1 VGLSQHVFLFPIR
14 AIHDPPKIVH
24 EILEPGLS
32 RPISYLPAVIYI
44 LSMPNL
50 AKIPS
55 VLSVLSTIPKFDL
68 SLSPVLLRS
77 SQMATQVINSDNV
90 TPGGAIDIGQ
100 DQKLSDAKVTS
111 ADEDDE
117 LNHEIDPKEER
128 AFV

>member
-1 VGLSQHVFLFPIR
+1 
-14 AIHDPPKIVH
+14 
-24 EILEPGLS
+24 
-32 RPISYLPAVIYI
+32 
-44 LSMPNL
+44 
-50 AKIPS
+50 
-55 VLSVLSTIPKFDL
+55 
-68 SLSPVLLRS
+68 
-77 SQMATQVINSDNV
+77 MATQVINSDNV